1 MSRAATT
8 LTKATLD
15 RYGKAQTTLPE
26 DLHYDADCLFKMFEK
41 PKLMVR
47 TRLSGCRVIT
57 HAHMQSLVLLA

>member
-47 TRLSGCRVIT
+47 MRTVVAQSRVCIFE
-57 HAHMQSLVLLA
+57 VLCC